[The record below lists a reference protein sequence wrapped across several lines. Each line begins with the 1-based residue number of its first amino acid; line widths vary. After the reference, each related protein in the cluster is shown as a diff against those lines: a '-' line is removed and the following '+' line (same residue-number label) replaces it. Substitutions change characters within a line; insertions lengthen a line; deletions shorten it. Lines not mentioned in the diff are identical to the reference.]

1 MIRHRVADNMSIHS
15 LRALDTIMDFDFDDM
30 HVKLQNEYEYLVIK
44 LKRARLMQKKM
55 VFLRVVK
62 K

>member
-1 MIRHRVADNMSIHS
+1 MIRHLVADNMSIHS

>member
-1 MIRHRVADNMSIHS
+1 
-15 LRALDTIMDFDFDDM
+15 MDFDFDDM

-44 LKRARLMQKKM
+44 LKRARHMQKKM

>member
-1 MIRHRVADNMSIHS
+1 MIRHLVADNMSIQS